1 MTDDFLERFEAQ
13 RAARLAA
20 ERTFDLAGETLTFK
34 PSVPPETGTRLQA
47 ARERYANALQ
57 EGQRRIDAYERDNT
71 VGLTTDDLDLDL
83 DGLILAAD
91 EQILNCLEPDG
102 QAAWGRL
109 RALDAAEP
117 LTFQEIGQIADYLLG
132 RVTGI
137 PTVAPAGSPD
147 GRTTTGKQSKDGS
160 SSKAKA
166 SKS

>member
-20 ERTFDLAGETLTFK
+20 ERSFQLAGETLTFK
-34 PSVPPETGTRLQA
+34 PSVPPETGARLQA
-47 ARERYANALQ
+47 CREKYANQLA
-57 EGQRRIDAYERDNT
+57 EGQRRIAAYEADNS
-71 VGLTTDDLDLDL
+71 VGLMTDDLDLDI

-137 PTVAPAGSPD
+137 PTDAPAGSSA
-147 GRTTTGKQSKDGS
+147 GRTTTAKQSKAAS

-166 SKS
+166 

>member
-1 MTDDFLERFEAQ
+1 MTDEFLERFEAQ

-20 ERTFDLAGETLTFK
+20 ERSFQLAGETLTFK
-34 PSVPPETGTRLQA
+34 PSVPPETGARLQA
-47 ARERYANALQ
+47 CRETYANALA
-57 EGQRRIDAYERDNT
+57 EGQRRIAAYEADNS
-71 VGLTTDDLDLDL
+71 VGLTTDDLDLDI

-102 QAAWGRL
+102 QEAWARL

-137 PTVAPAGSPD
+137 PTDAPAGSSA
-147 GRTTTGKQSKDGS
+147 GRTTTAKQSKAAS

-166 SKS
+166 

>member
-20 ERTFDLAGETLTFK
+20 ERSFQLAGETLTFK
-34 PSVPPETGTRLQA
+34 PSV
-47 ARERYANALQ
+47 REKYANQLA
-57 EGQRRIDAYERDNT
+57 EGQRRIQAYEADNS
-71 VGLTTDDLDLDL
+71 VGLTTDDLDLDI

-137 PTVAPAGSPD
+137 PTDAPAGSSA
-147 GRTTTGKQSKDGS
+147 GRTTTAKPSKAAS

-166 SKS
+166 